1 MSSKVRICSFFP
13 LVAVKLNISGVDL
26 HLDVADHHFC
36 LDQTNFMI
44 FFSRLIFDYC

>member
-1 MSSKVRICSFFP
+1 MSSKVRICSFFFL

-26 HLDVADHHFC
+26 QLDVADHHFC

-44 FFSRLIFDYC
+44 FFSISTD